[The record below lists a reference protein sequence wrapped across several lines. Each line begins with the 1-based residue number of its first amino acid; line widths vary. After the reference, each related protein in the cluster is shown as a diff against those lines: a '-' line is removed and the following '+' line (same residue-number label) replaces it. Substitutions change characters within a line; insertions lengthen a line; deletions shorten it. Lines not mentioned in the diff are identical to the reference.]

1 MNASFFWNFL
11 SQVCWQFC
19 GTYYKQCNRLSRKE
33 AKLCFEL
40 WATGGGLIIFL
51 LPFDILVT
59 KFQLYFIRKDYSKG
73 NNIVENNILRI

>member
-1 MNASFFWNFL
+1 MLHS
-11 SQVCWQFC
+11 SGISC
-19 GTYYKQCNRLSRKE
+19 RKYVGNSVARIINNVTDYPE
-33 AKLCFEL
+33 KKPSCVLNSGPR
-40 WATGGGLIIFL
+40 GGGLIIFL